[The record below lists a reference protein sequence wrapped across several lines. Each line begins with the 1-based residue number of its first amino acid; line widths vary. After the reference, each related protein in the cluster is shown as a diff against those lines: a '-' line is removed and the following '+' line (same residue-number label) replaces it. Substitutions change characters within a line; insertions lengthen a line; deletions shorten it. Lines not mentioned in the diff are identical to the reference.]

1 MTGVMCAFAGQKPA
15 AVQRTQITW
24 ATYGNAQIDTA
35 QSKFGSASGLFDGNG
50 DYLESTGN
58 NSIWSYD
65 ANQDITWE
73 CWWRSP
79 TATAPVIGALFNNP
93 GSMMLYLTNV
103 SGNWVYAQWSGS
115 NNYVTSS
122 ALTISAN
129 TWYHAAFTRQGGT
142 MKLWHNG
149 TEVGT
154 AGGLSGAISASNGA
168 LIGNYV
174 NAYWLNAH
182 IDELR
187 ISKGICRYTSNFT
200 PSTSAFVNDAN
211 TTLLMHFEG
220 SDGSTTFTDDNS

>member
-1 MTGVMCAFAGQKPA
+1 V
-15 AVQRTQITW
+15 V
-24 ATYGNAQIDTA
+24 
-35 QSKFGSASGLFDGNG
+35 
-50 DYLESTGN
+50 
-58 NSIWSYD
+58 
-65 ANQDITWE
+65 
-73 CWWRSP
+73 
-79 TATAPVIGALFNNP
+79 VI
-93 GSMMLYLTNV
+93 
-103 SGNWVYAQWSGS
+103 
-115 NNYVTSS
+115 
-122 ALTISAN
+122 
-129 TWYHAAFTRQGGT
+129 R
-142 MKLWHNG
+142 HNG